1 MIVSRGGL
9 LLGQPPFGKQFFNAV
24 FAMFAMEAS
33 RYPEQFF

>member
-1 MIVSRGGL
+1 MIVSRNGL

-24 FAMFAMEAS
+24 FAMEAS